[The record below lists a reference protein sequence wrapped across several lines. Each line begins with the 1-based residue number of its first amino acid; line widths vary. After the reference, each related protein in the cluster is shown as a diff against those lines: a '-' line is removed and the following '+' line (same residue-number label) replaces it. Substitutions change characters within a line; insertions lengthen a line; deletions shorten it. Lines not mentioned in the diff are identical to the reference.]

1 MAEKIEGTDEAWDS
15 RLLGADEASV
25 AVVDEASQPSIDEAV
40 GLKLISIRL
49 EESLIEDFKAIAKLN
64 KNMGYQTLMRQVL
77 KRFAEG
83 EKRMIVRDMAA
94 RMEAERKAAEV
105 AATNVQPSKRKRAA

>member
-25 AVVDEASQPSIDEAV
+25 VVVDESIQPSIDEAV

-49 EESLIEDFKAIAKLN
+49 EESLIDDFKAIAKLN

-77 KRFAEG
+77 RRFAEG
-83 EKRMIVRDMAA
+83 EKRMIIRDMAA
-94 RMEAERKAAEV
+94 RAEAEMKAG
-105 AATNVQPSKRKRAA
+105 AATAATPVKRKKVA

>member
-1 MAEKIEGTDEAWDS
+1 MAEKIEGTEEAWDS

-25 AVVDEASQPSIDEAV
+25 AVVDDAVQPSIDEAV

-49 EESLIEDFKAIAKLN
+49 EENLIEDFKAIAQLN

-83 EKRMIVRDMAA
+83 EKRMIIREMAA
-94 RMEAERKAAEV
+94 RAQAERAEAQAAEAAKPAVKKRKAA
-105 AATNVQPSKRKRAA
+105 